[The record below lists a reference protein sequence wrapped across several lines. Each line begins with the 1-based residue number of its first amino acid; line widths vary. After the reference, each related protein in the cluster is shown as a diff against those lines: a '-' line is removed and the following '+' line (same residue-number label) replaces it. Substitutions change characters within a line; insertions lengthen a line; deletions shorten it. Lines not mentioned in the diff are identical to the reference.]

1 MTDSSVNISLIQRLH
16 ALVANAGF
24 SPEQLYAVAEL
35 PQQENSTPASFN
47 EADIP
52 KLLQSAAMLTND
64 PGLIIKLGQQL
75 DITGLGT
82 FGFAL
87 MSCANLGE
95 ALQLLLRYHPITGS
109 GLSLQKYQLAD
120 GVALRIKS
128 ELGNPL
134 QQQLATELAVSQI
147 YSTGGFLINQ
157 PIDAGE
163 IHFTHPAPHQQAAY
177 AAVFC
182 VPTKFSQDYNQ
193 FIIPAHI
200 LRKKIS
206 TANPAVHVIF
216 QQQCEDMLR
225 GLNRIENFSATVR
238 RRLILAGGTFPDIKQ
253 VASQLHVSERTLK
266 RRLMNESTS
275 FRALCNE
282 VKNVLACQ
290 YLATTEMTVAEIA
303 SLLDY
308 TETVSFRRA
317 FVRWNGMTP
326 SAYRASLV
334 EF

>member
-1 MTDSSVNISLIQRLH
+1 MINSSAHIFLRQRLH
-16 ALVANAGF
+16 ELVADAGG
-24 SPEQLYAVAEL
+24 SPAQLYALAEVE
-35 PQQENSTPASFN
+35 QKEHSTQTSFK
-47 EADIP
+47 EADMP
-52 KLLQSAAMLTND
+52 KLLQAAMTLTNE
-64 PGLIIKLGQQL
+64 PGLVIKLGQQV
-75 DITGLGT
+75 DITSLGT

-109 GLSLQKYQLAD
+109 GLSLQKHQRSD
-120 GVALRIKS
+120 GVALRINL

-134 QQQLATELAVSQI
+134 QQQLMTALVMSQI
-147 YSTGGFLINQ
+147 YSIGGFLINQ

-163 IHFTHPAPHQQAAY
+163 IHFTYPEPSQKEAYQAL
-177 AAVFC
+177 FS
-182 VPTKFSQDYNQ
+182 VPIKFSQDHNQ
-193 FIIPAHI
+193 FVIPAHI
-200 LRKKIS
+200 LSKKIS

-225 GLNRIENFSATVR
+225 GLNRVENFSATVR
-238 RRLILAGGTFPDIKQ
+238 RRLILAGGKFPDIKQ
-253 VASQLHVSERTLK
+253 VANQLHVSERTLK
-266 RRLMNESTS
+266 RRLMSESTS

-290 YLATTEMTVAEIA
+290 YLKTTELTVAEIA

-317 FVRWNGMTP
+317 FVRWNGITP
-326 SAYRASLV
+326 SAYRAS
-334 EF
+334 